1 VDKDNEAKKKKF
13 FELRKFEKIR
23 GKSKKPLF
31 KGQKNKKIN
40 INLKG
45 KGIPWADLKVIML
58 IIIPLVLYL
67 W

>member
-1 VDKDNEAKKKKF
+1 VDKDKEVKKKKF
-13 FELRKFEKIR
+13 FELRKFEEIR

-31 KGQKNKKIN
+31 KGHKKKKIN

-45 KGIPWADLKVIML
+45 KGVPWADLKVIML